1 MNMPRLL
8 EGKRALIT
16 GASSGIGLG
25 IARVFA
31 REGADLMIT
40 YRENVRGLEDAL
52 AQLRQSGV
60 RASGRQVDI
69 TAIEEID
76 ALFEAAV
83 GELGCLDIVVNNAG
97 TTARCPFLDVTPE
110 IFDRVYAINARGT
123 FFCAQ
128 RAAKI
133 MISQGYGRII
143 NISSF
148 QTHSVTENSSVYVS
162 TKGAIDKMTETMAV
176 ELAPFNIQVNTLSPG
191 WVPVEKDAPM
201 LPDERAAYARY
212 IPYGRHGLVED
223 IGETAAFIAS
233 DRCTFMTGARIV
245 VDGGQSVPLHFPPRK
260 EPSRA

>member
-1 MNMPRLL
+1 MARLL

-40 YRENVRGLEDAL
+40 CQENVRGMEDAL
-52 AQLRQSGV
+52 AQLRQSGMK
-60 RASGRQVDI
+60 ATGMQVDI
-69 TAIEEID
+69 TVIEEID
-76 ALFEAAV
+76 ALMAAAV
-83 GELGCLDIVVNNAG
+83 RELGHLDIVVNNAG

-128 RAAKI
+128 RAARV
-133 MISQGYGRII
+133 MVSQGHGKII

-148 QTHSVTENSSVYVS
+148 QTHTVTENSSVYVS

-191 WVPVEKDAPM
+191 WVPVERDAPM
-201 LPDERAAYARY
+201 SPEERGEYAR
-212 IPYGRHGLVED
+212 
-223 IGETAAFIAS
+223 
-233 DRCTFMTGARIV
+233 
-245 VDGGQSVPLHFPPRK
+245 
-260 EPSRA
+260 

>member
-1 MNMPRLL
+1 MPRLL

-31 REGADLMIT
+31 REGADLVIT
-40 YRENVRGLEDAL
+40 CQENVQGMAHAL
-52 AQLRQSGV
+52 AQLRQSGA
-60 RASGRQVDI
+60 RATGMQVDI
-69 TAIEEID
+69 TVIEEID
-76 ALFEAAV
+76 ALMAAAV
-83 GELGCLDIVVNNAG
+83 RELGCLDIVVNNAG

-128 RAAKI
+128 RAARV
-133 MISQGYGRII
+133 MISQGHGKII

-148 QTHSVTENSSVYVS
+148 QTHNVTANSSVYVS
-162 TKGAIDKMTETMAV
+162 TKGAIDKMTEAMAV
-176 ELAPFNIQVNTLSPG
+176 ELAPYNIQVNTLSPG
-191 WVPVEKDAPM
+191 WVPVEKDRPM
-201 LPDERAAYARY
+201 SPDERAAFARY
-212 IPYGRHGLVED
+212 IPYGRFGLVED

-233 DRCTFMTGARIV
+233 ERCTFMTGARIV

-260 EPSRA
+260 ELSTA

>member
-1 MNMPRLL
+1 MPGLL

-31 REGADLMIT
+31 HEGANLVIT
-40 YRENVRGLEDAL
+40 CQGNVQGLAHAL
-52 AQLRQSGV
+52 TELRQTGV
-60 RASGRQVDI
+60 RATGVQVDI
-69 TAIEEID
+69 TRIEEID
-76 ALFEAAV
+76 TLMEAAV
-83 GELGCLDIVVNNAG
+83 HELGGLDVVVNNAG

-110 IFDRVYAINARGT
+110 IFDRIYAINARGT

-128 RAAKI
+128 RAAKV
-133 MISQGYGRII
+133 MVAQGHGKII

-148 QTHSVTENSSVYVS
+148 QTHNVTENSSVYVS
-162 TKGAIDKMTETMAV
+162 TKGAIDKMTEGMAV
-176 ELAPFNIQVNTLSPG
+176 ELAPYNIQVNTLSPG
-191 WVPVEKDAPM
+191 WVPVERDAP
-201 LPDERAAYARY
+201 LAPEEGAESARY
-212 IPYGRHGLVED
+212 IPYGRFGLAED

-260 EPSRA
+260 ERPSV